1 MNSSLL
7 SVLRIL
13 ISQTLLTLEVVG
25 VIGIDNL
32 RQFNHGLRQ
41 DFDLRMR
48 IIAYWKIVQRRLVD
62 SMALFLLFSV
72 QNLVNRELKVEI
84 VNGLIGPQGS
94 GIEWMLGDIPSV
106 TAKREKL
113 ERSKAS
119 EGVS

>member
-84 VNGLIGPQGS
+84 VNGLIGP
-94 GIEWMLGDIPSV
+94 
-106 TAKREKL
+106 
-113 ERSKAS
+113 
-119 EGVS
+119 